1 MKIKYLCHPLIAF
14 LGLTHAPVGL
24 TQEPVLPDVTVIA
37 SPDPVTGFFGSPGFY
52 GTVVLGDSIDIM
64 AQMSAIESG
73 TSVCVAR
80 VSSGAKSTTRNSDV
94 TNRWLA
100 AQEVFN
106 YMTNLGTMDSYRDF
120 ARDFKISMN
129 GVTYNGFT
137 VSYADGSRETWAIN
151 PGYKYSSIKLIDTP
165 YPDSINTN
173 KPSHRKCNE
182 G

>member
-1 MKIKYLCHPLIAF
+1 MKIKYLLYPSIAF
-14 LGLTHAPVGL
+14 FGLAHSPVGL
-24 TQEPVLPDVTVIA
+24 TNEPTLPDVTVVA
-37 SPDPVTGFFGSPGFY
+37 SPDPFTGFYNSPGYY

-73 TSVCVAR
+73 TSVCLAR
-80 VSSGAKSTTRNSDV
+80 VSSGAKSTTKNSDV

-106 YMTNLGTMDSYRDF
+106 DMTNLGTLDAYRDF

-165 YPDSINTN
+165 FPDSININ
-173 KPSHRKCNE
+173 KPTHRKCNQ